1 MGRYRDSSEKF
12 GHSTMSGS
20 LFRMNLSN
28 LRALTDNCISFSCEL
43 TPVSFYIVMK
53 QLLSLALVGVALS
66 VQAQKNT
73 LLEQSFWQGKPT
85 ADQVKAEVE
94 KGNSPSQF
102 NPSSFDPVVLAINTQ
117 APNETIKYLL
127 AQPGNGVDKITH
139 DSRNYLHWAAF
150 RGNLDI
156 VDYLLS
162 KGAKTSTEDS
172 HGATPL
178 NFAAGAGVADPQ
190 LYDKLMQAGANL
202 KKDVNHDGANA
213 LLLGIGN
220 DKDLKLT
227 EYFVTKGL
235 DLKSTDAAGNNAFG
249 YAARGGN
256 LDVLK
261 ALQQRGV
268 PVDPNAMI
276 MAAQGSRRGPASME
290 VFQYLESVGVKPS
303 AVNKNGEN
311 ALHAL
316 VRRPGQTA
324 LIEYF
329 LSKGA
334 DVNQAD
340 EDGNTPFMNAAAS
353 NRDLATLER
362 LLPKVKNVNQSNA
375 KGTTAL
381 AMAVRGNSPEVV
393 TFLLDKG
400 ATIGVTDKAGDNVAA
415 YLIQGYRPMASG
427 QGGLGQA
434 GPGGMAGGPG
444 GSRSEGGPRGDEF
457 GAKLGLLQQKGLDV
471 KAPQQNG
478 NTLYHLAVSKNDMGL
493 LKKLEPLQID
503 VNARNKEGITALHK
517 AAMIAK
523 DDAMMK
529 YLLSIGA
536 KKDIPTNFKETAYDL
551 ASENES
557 LSTGNVSLTFLK

>member
-1 MGRYRDSSEKF
+1 
-12 GHSTMSGS
+12 
-20 LFRMNLSN
+20 
-28 LRALTDNCISFSCEL
+28 
-43 TPVSFYIVMK
+43 MK
-53 QLLSLALVGVALS
+53 QLLSIALVGVALS

-94 KGNSPSQF
+94 KGNSPSQL

-150 RGNLDI
+150 RGNLEI

-178 NFAAGAGVADPQ
+178 NFAAGAGITDPQ
-190 LYDKLMQAGANL
+190 LYDKLVKAGANL

-213 LLLGIGN
+213 LLLGIAN

-227 EYFVTKGL
+227 EYLVSKGL

-340 EDGNTPFMNAAAS
+340 EDGNTPFMNAAAN
-353 NRDLATLER
+353 NRDLATLEL
-362 LLPKVKNVNQSNA
+362 LLPKVKNVNQANA
-375 KGTTAL
+375 KGATAL

-400 ATIGVTDKAGDNVAA
+400 TTVGVTDKAGDNVAA
-415 YLIQGYRPMASG
+415 YLIQGYRPTAPG
-427 QGGLGQA
+427 QG

-444 GSRSEGGPRGDEF
+444 QAGPGQASPGQGGPRPEGGPRGDEF
-457 GAKLGLLQQKGLDV
+457 GTKLTLLQQKGLDV

-478 NTLYHLAVSKNDMGL
+478 NTLYHLAVSKNDLGL

-503 VNARNKEGITALHK
+503 VNARNKEGMTALHK

-536 KKDIPTNFKETAYDL
+536 KKDISTNFKETAYDL

-557 LSTGNVSLTFLK
+557 LSKGNVSLTFLK

>member
-1 MGRYRDSSEKF
+1 
-12 GHSTMSGS
+12 
-20 LFRMNLSN
+20 MNKVLS
-28 LRALTDNCISFSCEL
+28 A
-43 TPVSFYIVMK
+43 V
-53 QLLSLALVGVALS
+53 LVGVALS
-66 VQAQKNT
+66 AQAQKNT
-73 LLEQSFWQGKPT
+73 LLEQSFWQGKPGV
-85 ADQVKAEVE
+85 DQVKAEVD

-102 NPSSFDPVVLAINTQ
+102 NGNSFDPVVLAINAQ
-117 APNETIKYLL
+117 APNESIKYLL
-127 AQPGNGVDKITH
+127 EQPGNSVDKLTH

-150 RGNLDI
+150 RGNNEL
-156 VDYLLS
+156 VAYLLG
-162 KGAKTSTEDS
+162 KKAKVSAEDS
-172 HGATPL
+172 HGTTPL
-178 NFAAGAGVADPQ
+178 NFAAGAGVPDTQ
-190 LYDKLMQAGANL
+190 LYDLLIKAGANL

-213 LLLGIGN
+213 LLLAVAA

-227 EYFVTKGL
+227 DYFVSKGL
-235 DLKSTDAAGNNAFG
+235 DLKSMDAAGDNAFG
-249 YAARGGN
+249 YAAKSGN
-256 LDVLK
+256 IDLLK

-276 MAAQGSRRGPASME
+276 MAAQGSRRGPAPVE

-303 AVNKNGEN
+303 AVNKAGEN

-329 LSKGA
+329 INKGA

-340 EDGNTPFMNAAAS
+340 DDGNTPFMNAAAS
-353 NRDLATLER
+353 NRDMATLE
-362 LLPKVKNVNQSNA
+362 LLTPNVKNINQGNA

-381 AMAVRGNSPEVV
+381 AMAVRGNSPDVV
-393 TFLLDKG
+393 TYLLSKG
-400 ATIGVTDKAGDNVAA
+400 ADINGTDKAGDNVAA
-415 YLIQGYRPMASG
+415 YLIQGYRP
-427 QGGLGQA
+427 A

-444 GSRSEGGPRGDEF
+444 MGGPGGAGQAGAGGPRPEGGMNAPRTDDF
-457 GAKLGLLQQKGLDV
+457 SAKLALLQQKGLDV

-478 NTLYHLAVSKNDMGL
+478 NTLYHLAVAKNDMEL
-493 LKKLEPLQID
+493 LKKLEPLHID

-517 AAMIAK
+517 AAMISK

-536 KKDIPTNFKETAYDL
+536 QKAIATTFKETAYDL

-557 LSTGNVSLTFLK
+557 LSKGNVSLTFLK